1 MFLLVPAH
9 PGSPGPKAVKRLCA
23 CVCVCDSSIDCGTV
37 VATSWAG
44 VGRSEVCGAGCT
56 WSESRDADTPPSA
69 AVTPGP
75 VCHAERPPL
84 SPGDDGMP
92 SSSTSAYSST
102 AGSTSAEVDRDIVS
116 TTDRDRGTGERGR
129 ASTTDRDS
137 ARHRDVDREKLSA
150 RVAVV
155 RPLTPCADDEQT
167 GVKTNDDDSDDEETG
182 LKSVVTA
189 GLSTHHADS
198 GISRRHSDD
207 VSVNGVS
214 RRPIDGAIGV
224 TTDSSDT
231 RRVISDNCDSLRVA
245 DDSCDTDGDSDA
257 RHATADSSDTRRV
270 TIGISD
276 MSLLILVTL
285 GVPLMTVVTL
295 GVSLLT
301 SVTVCMLLVTVVTV
315 TLGMSLN
322 R

>member
-1 MFLLVPAH
+1 MGECFFWYRPTRVVPDQR
-9 PGSPGPKAVKRLCA
+9 PLNDCV

-44 VGRSEVCGAGCT
+44 VGGSEVCGAGCT
-56 WSESRDADTPPSA
+56 WSESRDTDTPQSA

-129 ASTTDRDS
+129 ASTADRDS

-155 RPLTPCADDEQT
+155 SPLTPCADDEQT

-189 GLSTHHADS
+189 GFSTHHTDS
-198 GISRRHSDD
+198 GNSRRHSDD

-214 RRPIDGAIGV
+214 LRPIDGAIGV
-224 TTDSSDT
+224 TTDSSD
-231 RRVISDNCDSLRVA
+231 A
-245 DDSCDTDGDSDA
+245 
-257 RHATADSSDTRRV
+257 RRV

-285 GVPLMTVVTL
+285 GVSLMTVVTL

-315 TLGMSLN
+315 TLRMSLN

>member
-23 CVCVCDSSIDCGTV
+23 CVRVCVCVCLCDSSIDCGTV
-37 VATSWAG
+37 VATSWAD
-44 VGRSEVCGAGCT
+44 VGRSEVCGAECT

-102 AGSTSAEVDRDIVS
+102 AVSTSAEVDRDIV
-116 TTDRDRGTGERGR
+116 
-129 ASTTDRDS
+129 STTDRDS

-155 RPLTPCADDEQT
+155 SPLTPCADDEQT

-189 GLSTHHADS
+189 GFSTHHTDS
-198 GISRRHSDD
+198 GNSRRHSDD

-214 RRPIDGAIGV
+214 LRPIDGAIGV
-224 TTDSSDT
+224 TTDSSD
-231 RRVISDNCDSLRVA
+231 A
-245 DDSCDTDGDSDA
+245 
-257 RHATADSSDTRRV
+257 RRV

-285 GVPLMTVVTL
+285 GVSLMTVVTL

>member
-1 MFLLVPAH
+1 M
-9 PGSPGPKAVKRLCA
+9 
-23 CVCVCDSSIDCGTV
+23 
-37 VATSWAG
+37 
-44 VGRSEVCGAGCT
+44 CGAGCT
-56 WSESRDADTPPSA
+56 WSESRDTDTPQSA

-75 VCHAERPPL
+75 VCHAERPLL

-116 TTDRDRGTGERGR
+116 TTDRD
-129 ASTTDRDS
+129 S
-137 ARHRDVDREKLSA
+137 ARHRNVDREELST

-167 GVKTNDDDSDDEETG
+167 DVKTVWTNDDDSDDEETG

-189 GLSTHHADS
+189 GFSTHHTDS
-198 GISRRHSDD
+198 GNSRRHSDD

-214 RRPIDGAIGV
+214 LRPIDGAIGV
-224 TTDSSDT
+224 TTDSSD
-231 RRVISDNCDSLRVA
+231 A
-245 DDSCDTDGDSDA
+245 
-257 RHATADSSDTRRV
+257 RRV

-285 GVPLMTVVTL
+285 GVSLMTVVTL

>member
-1 MFLLVPAH
+1 M
-9 PGSPGPKAVKRLCA
+9 
-23 CVCVCDSSIDCGTV
+23 
-37 VATSWAG
+37 
-44 VGRSEVCGAGCT
+44 CGAGCT
-56 WSESRDADTPPSA
+56 WSESRDTDTPQSA

-116 TTDRDRGTGERGR
+116 TTDRD
-129 ASTTDRDS
+129 S
-137 ARHRDVDREKLSA
+137 ARHRNVDREELST

-167 GVKTNDDDSDDEETG
+167 DVKTVWTNDDDSDDEETG

-189 GLSTHHADS
+189 GFSTHHTDS
-198 GISRRHSDD
+198 GNSRRHSDD

-214 RRPIDGAIGV
+214 LRPIDGAIGV

-231 RRVISDNCDSLRVA
+231 RPVISDNCDSLRVA
-245 DDSCDTDGDSDA
+245 DDSCDTDGASDA
-257 RHATADSSDTRRV
+257 RHATPDSSDTRRV

-285 GVPLMTVVTL
+285 GVSVMTVVTL

>member
-23 CVCVCDSSIDCGTV
+23 CVCVCVCDSSIDCGTV
-37 VATSWAG
+37 VATSWTG
-44 VGRSEVCGAGCT
+44 VDRSEVCGAECT

-92 SSSTSAYSST
+92 PSSSTSAYSST

-116 TTDRDRGTGERGR
+116 TTDRD
-129 ASTTDRDS
+129 S

-155 RPLTPCADDEQT
+155 SPLTPCADDGQT

-214 RRPIDGAIGV
+214 LRPIDGAVGV

-231 RRVISDNCDSLRVA
+231 RRVISDSCDSLRVT
-245 DDSCDTDGDSDA
+245 DDSCDTDGASDA
-257 RHATADSSDTRRV
+257 RHATADSSDTRPV
-270 TIGISD
+270 TVGISD

-285 GVPLMTVVTL
+285 GVSVMTVVTL